1 MTTSDPPARDVRG
14 QLLRIFG
21 LGFGLAVVIGGVIGS
36 GILRNPSVVAAG
48 FLDPKWIL
56 LAWLAGGLFVAMIA
70 MPTVELGAAIPRS
83 GGPYSLAVR
92 AVGPAA
98 GFFVGWADWLQLV
111 FSTGFIAVAF
121 GEQVQRLGLF
131 PGLTTGEIAVL
142 LVLGCGVINW
152 IGARVGG
159 VSQSIGSALKALGLL
174 VLVATLFFAHGK
186 TAAAIAVP
194 APPAFSWVA
203 AAVAVRAIYGAYG
216 GWEAAVYFSEELH
229 DPERNVARATFGG
242 IALVT
247 AIYFLIN
254 AAVLH
259 VLPMGILTR
268 STLAVSDAMAEVLG
282 PGSGAIVTVLAMWC
296 VATIA
301 NLQVMEHVRNTF
313 AMAREG
319 RLPPALATV
328 SKSGTPRAALIV
340 VVVATSLVILSADL
354 IKGELYEV
362 LLNLYAPNI
371 MLIFLILA
379 YGAIRLRNREPALP
393 RPYEMPLYP
402 WPAILTIAANGAL
415 LVLFVVS
422 DWRTGIYSLL
432 SLALALPL
440 YALGRSRWRPLHAS

>member
-1 MTTSDPPARDVRG
+1 MSDPPARDVRG

-56 LAWLAGGLFVAMIA
+56 LAWLGGGLFVAIDA

-92 AVGPAA
+92 AIGPFA

-121 GEQVQRLGLF
+121 GEQVQRLGLL
-131 PGLTTGEIAVL
+131 PNLTTGEIAVL
-142 LVLGCGVINW
+142 LVLGCGAINW
-152 IGARVGG
+152 VGARVGG
-159 VSQSIGSALKALGLL
+159 ASQSIGSALKALGLL
-174 VLVATLFFAHGK
+174 VLVATLFLARGK
-186 TAAAIAVP
+186 AGIITAGP
-194 APPAFSWVA
+194 PPPAFSWVA
-203 AAVAVRAIYGAYG
+203 AAVALRAIYGAYG

-229 DPERNVARATFGG
+229 EPERNVARATFGG

-247 AIYFLIN
+247 AIYFLVN

-259 VLPMGILTR
+259 VLPIGILTH
-268 STLAVSDAMAEVLG
+268 STLAVSDAMARVLG

-301 NLQVMEHVRNTF
+301 NLQVMEHVRNTY

-319 RLPPALATV
+319 RLPPVLATV

-354 IKGELYEV
+354 LKGELYEV

-379 YGAIRLRNREPALP
+379 YGAIRLRNREPNLP
-393 RPYEMPLYP
+393 RPYKMPFYP

-432 SLALALPL
+432 SLALAWPL
-440 YALGRSRWRPLHAS
+440 YVLGRSRWRGMRAG

>member
-1 MTTSDPPARDVRG
+1 MPQSHSQGAVRG
-14 QLLRIFG
+14 RLLRIFG

-48 FLDPKWIL
+48 FLDPRWIL
-56 LAWLAGGLFVAMIA
+56 LAWLGGGLFVAVDA
-70 MPTVELGAAIPRS
+70 MPTVELGAAIPHS

-92 AVGPAA
+92 ALGPAT

-121 GEQVQRLGLF
+121 GEQVERLGIL
-131 PGLTTGEIAVL
+131 PGLDTGEIAIL
-142 LVLGCGVINW
+142 LVLGCGAINW

-159 VSQSIGSALKALGLL
+159 ASQSIGSALKALGLV
-174 VLVATLFFAHGK
+174 VLVATVFLVGRHGPVPAAPPPPVF
-186 TAAAIAVP
+186 TWAAAAIAL
-194 APPAFSWVA
+194 
-203 AAVAVRAIYGAYG
+203 RAIYGAYG
-216 GWEAAVYFSEELH
+216 GWEAVVYFSEEVH
-229 DPERNVARATFGG
+229 EPERNVARATFGG

-247 AIYFLIN
+247 AIYVLIN
-254 AAVLH
+254 WAVLH

-268 STLAVSDAMAEVLG
+268 STLAVADAMNLVLG
-282 PGSGAIVTVLAMWC
+282 PGSAVVVTLLSMLC

-301 NLQVMEHVRNTF
+301 NLQVMEHVRNTY

-328 SKSGTPRAALIV
+328 SKSGTPRAALLV
-340 VVVATSLVILSADL
+340 VVAATSLVILSAEF

-371 MLIFLILA
+371 MLIFLLLS
-379 YGAIRLRNREPALP
+379 YGAMRLRRTEPDLP
-393 RPYEMPLYP
+393 RPYKMPLYP
-402 WPAILTIAANGAL
+402 LPAILTIAANAAL

-432 SLALALPL
+432 SLALAVPL
-440 YALGRSRWRPLHAS
+440 YGLGRARWRTAAA

>member
-1 MTTSDPPARDVRG
+1 MTVSHSPARDVRG

-56 LAWLAGGLFVAMIA
+56 LAWLGGGLFVVIDA

-92 AVGPAA
+92 AVGPFA

-121 GEQVQRLGLF
+121 GEQVQRLGLL
-131 PGLTTGEIAVL
+131 PGLTTGEIAVM
-142 LVLGCGVINW
+142 LVVGCGAINW

-159 VSQSIGSALKALGLL
+159 ASQSIGSALKALGLL
-174 VLVATLFFAHGK
+174 VLVAVLFLVPHKSGM
-186 TAAAIAVP
+186 AVG
-194 APPAFSWVA
+194 PPPPVFSWVA
-203 AAVAVRAIYGAYG
+203 AAVALRAIYGAYG

-229 DPERNVARATFGG
+229 EPERNVARATFGG

-247 AIYFLIN
+247 AIYVLIN
-254 AAVLH
+254 AAVLY
-259 VLPMGILTR
+259 VLPMGILTG
-268 STLAVSDAMAEVLG
+268 STLAVSDAVTRVLG
-282 PGSGAIVTVLAMWC
+282 QGSGVVVTMLAMWC

-301 NLQVMEHVRNTF
+301 NLQVMEHVRNTY

-319 RLPPALATV
+319 RLPPVLGNV

-354 IKGELYEV
+354 LKGELYEV

-371 MLIFLILA
+371 MLIFLILS
-379 YGAIRLRNREPALP
+379 YGAIRLRRTEPDLA
-393 RPYEMPLYP
+393 RPYKMPFYP

-440 YALGRSRWRPLHAS
+440 YALGRARWRPMST

>member
-1 MTTSDPPARDVRG
+1 MAISNPPAQDVRG
-14 QLLRIFG
+14 HLLRIFG
-21 LGFGLAVVIGGVIGS
+21 LGFGLAVVIGGVVGS

-48 FLDPKWIL
+48 FLNPKWIL
-56 LAWLAGGLFVAMIA
+56 LAWLGGGLFVAIDA

-92 AVGPAA
+92 AIGPFA

-121 GEQVQRLGLF
+121 GEQVQRLGLL
-131 PGLTTGEIAVL
+131 PGLSTGEIAVL
-142 LVLGCGVINW
+142 LVLGCGTINW
-152 IGARVGG
+152 IGAKVGG
-159 VSQSIGSALKALGLL
+159 ASQSIGSALKALGLL
-174 VLVATLFFAHGK
+174 ILVATLFLVHGR
-186 TAAAIAVP
+186 THVIAPP
-194 APPAFSWVA
+194 APAFSWVA
-203 AAVAVRAIYGAYG
+203 TAVALRAIYGAYG
-216 GWEAAVYFSEELH
+216 GWEAVVYFSEEVH
-229 DPERNVARATFGG
+229 QPERNVARATFGG

-247 AIYFLIN
+247 AIYVLIN

-259 VLPMGILTR
+259 VLPMGILTH
-268 STLAVSDAMAEVLG
+268 STLAVSDAVTLVLG
-282 PGSGAIVTVLAMWC
+282 PKSGAVVTVLAMWC

-319 RLPPALATV
+319 RLPPVLANV

-340 VVVATSLVILSADL
+340 VVIATSVVILSADL

-371 MLIFLILA
+371 MLIFLILS
-379 YGAIRLRNREPALP
+379 YGAVRLRKAEPGLE
-393 RPYEMPLYP
+393 RPYKMPLYP
-402 WPAILTIAANGAL
+402 WPALVTIAANGLL

-422 DWRTGIYSLL
+422 DWRTGLYSLL
-432 SLALALPL
+432 SLALAAPL
-440 YALGRSRWRPLHAS
+440 YALGQRHWQAPQAG

>member
-1 MTTSDPPARDVRG
+1 MSDPPARDVRG

-56 LAWLAGGLFVAMIA
+56 LAWFGGGLFVAIDA

-92 AVGPAA
+92 AIGPFA

-121 GEQVQRLGLF
+121 GEQVQRLGLL
-131 PGLTTGEIAVL
+131 PNLTTGEIAVL
-142 LVLGCGVINW
+142 LVFGCGAINW
-152 IGARVGG
+152 VGARVGG
-159 VSQSIGSALKALGLL
+159 ASQSIGSALKALGLL
-174 VLVATLFFAHGK
+174 VLVATLFLARGK
-186 TAAAIAVP
+186 AGIVTAGP
-194 APPAFSWVA
+194 PPPAFSWVA
-203 AAVAVRAIYGAYG
+203 AAVALRAIYGAYG

-229 DPERNVARATFGG
+229 EPERNVARATFGG

-247 AIYFLIN
+247 AIYFLVN

-268 STLAVSDAMAEVLG
+268 STLAVSDAMARVLG
-282 PGSGAIVTVLAMWC
+282 SGSGAIVTVLAMWC

-301 NLQVMEHVRNTF
+301 NLQVMEHVRNTY

-319 RLPPALATV
+319 RLPPLLATV

-354 IKGELYEV
+354 LKGELYEV

-379 YGAIRLRNREPALP
+379 YGAIRLRNREPDLA
-393 RPYEMPLYP
+393 RPYKMPLYP
-402 WPAILTIAANGAL
+402 WPAILTIVANGAL

-422 DWRTGIYSLL
+422 DWRTGLYSLL

-440 YALGRSRWRPLHAS
+440 YALGRAWWRPSHAG